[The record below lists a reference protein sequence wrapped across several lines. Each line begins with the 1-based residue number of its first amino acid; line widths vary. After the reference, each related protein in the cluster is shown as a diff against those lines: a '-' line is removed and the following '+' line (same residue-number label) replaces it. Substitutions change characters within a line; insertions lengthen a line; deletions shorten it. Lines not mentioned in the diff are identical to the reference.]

1 MTPYEIYVFILCTVV
16 FVSLTAL
23 FITLLA
29 YAIHPTVR
37 LIRCGA
43 EDEKI
48 RKEYEEAKKHPKK
61 VNWFSRIFNIVIC
74 VVLGVAFVFSLT
86 LHFTEN
92 HFSSSA
98 SLKVVKSSSMATR
111 YEGNKYLS
119 QNNLT
124 NQLQMFDL
132 IVTHDLPGEF
142 DLELYDIIVYQ
153 PNDSDNFVIHRIVE
167 IEEPNEKHP
176 DCRHFRLQGDAVENP
191 DKFPVL
197 YSQMR
202 AIYRAERVPFVG
214 SFIMFL
220 QSPAGWLCILLIIFA
235 IVATPIV
242 EKKIERE
249 KQKRL
254 AWLLKQKAEQAKAEQ
269 ARIRAEQVKQE
280 QERRQ
285 AQLTAQNARKKQTG
299 SARSSGHFGWGEMLF
314 CGVCLLL
321 GFRLA
326 ERSNSEPVYDIQV
339 KKKRR

>member
-61 VNWFSRIFNIVIC
+61 VNWFSRIFNAIIC
-74 VVLGVAFVFSLT
+74 IVLGIAFAFSLS
-86 LHFTEN
+86 LHFTEGK
-92 HFSSSA
+92 FSTFA
-98 SLKVVKSSSMATR
+98 SRLKVVKSSSMASC

-124 NQLQMFDL
+124 DQLQMFDL
-132 IVTHDLPGEF
+132 IVTHDLPGEY
-142 DLELYDIIVYQ
+142 DLELYDIVVYQ
-153 PNDSDNFVIHRIVE
+153 QKDDFVIHRIVG

-191 DKFPVL
+191 DHFPVL

-202 AIYRAERVPFVG
+202 AIYRSERVPFVG

-220 QSPAGWLCILLIIFA
+220 QSPAGWLCILLVIFA
-235 IVATPIV
+235 MVATPIV

-254 AWLLKQKAEQAKAEQ
+254 ARLFKQEAERAKAEQAK
-269 ARIRAEQVKQE
+269 QE
-280 QERRQ
+280 QRHRQ
-285 AQLTAQNARKKQTG
+285 EQLAMRSARKGQAG
-299 SARSSGHFGWGEMLF
+299 SAHSSDPLGWGEMLF
-314 CGVCLLL
+314 CGIFLLL
-321 GFRLA
+321 GIQLA
-326 ERSNSEPVYDIQV
+326 GSHTRSETTCIAV
-339 KKKRR
+339 KRKRR